1 MAIQPDNLHHHRRH
15 QSRVTATL
23 KALIRTRITA
33 GALVVL
39 PILITIWVVW
49 VVFSWLRWCSEWL
62 VRAVLT
68 SQWLGDQLQ
77 SLGMTWTGF
86 TAQELR
92 EPRIQWSV
100 GIFSVV
106 LTFFLLYIIGMFA
119 ANIVGRRVL
128 DLIDQ
133 IVERVP
139 LAKTVYRSIKQII
152 GTFSGDKGQNF
163 QRVALIPFPSEKMR
177 CVGFVTNIFRDSV
190 TGEELCSVFIS
201 TTPNPT
207 TGYLQILKRGDI
219 TELDWTV
226 EEGVRAVM
234 SAGILKPDFLT
245 IVPNKNLPADV
256 RAGPDVSLPE
266 APPPEGTRPAGAG

>member
-1 MAIQPDNLHHHRRH
+1 
-15 QSRVTATL
+15 
-23 KALIRTRITA
+23 
-33 GALVVL
+33 
-39 PILITIWVVW
+39 
-49 VVFSWLRWCSEWL
+49 
-62 VRAVLT
+62 
-68 SQWLGDQLQ
+68 
-77 SLGMTWTGF
+77 
-86 TAQELR
+86 
-92 EPRIQWSV
+92 
-100 GIFSVV
+100 
-106 LTFFLLYIIGMFA
+106 
-119 ANIVGRRVL
+119 
-128 DLIDQ
+128 
-133 IVERVP
+133 
-139 LAKTVYRSIKQII
+139 
-152 GTFSGDKGQNF
+152 
-163 QRVALIPFPSEKMR
+163 MR

-245 IVPNKNLPADV
+245 IVPNKNLPANV